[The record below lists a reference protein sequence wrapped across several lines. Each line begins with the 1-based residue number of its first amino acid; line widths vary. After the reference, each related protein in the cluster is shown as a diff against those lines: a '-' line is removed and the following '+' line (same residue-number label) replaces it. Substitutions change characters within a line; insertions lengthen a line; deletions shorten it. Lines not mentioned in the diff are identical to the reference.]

1 MKIIHDYQNRPYVT
15 KFFDDAGN
23 LEPLVGNENV
33 PVFGIELEVE
43 NTRKSWSRWVD
54 KQSTELL
61 ASRVLGTNKNL
72 RCSHD
77 SSLVNGFEITATPG
91 TLAYYTNVFDWSFL
105 DVIRNHKSAK
115 IDGIGEN
122 GFHIHINKSSFKD
135 EEHMVRFAEAIT
147 TEVLNGSYMF
157 LVSTYC
163 KAEVS
168 RCFDPEIYGYCSR
181 YVSVNLQ
188 NMRTVEV
195 RCFIPTTD
203 KHEVINYIKY
213 LGLMQGETK

>member
-1 MKIIHDYQNRPYVT
+1 MKIIHDYQNRPCVT

-77 SSLVNGFEITATPG
+77 ASLVNGFEITATPG

-105 DVIRNHKSAK
+105 DVIRDYSGSK
-115 IDGIGEN
+115 INGIGEQ
-122 GFHIHINKSSFKD
+122 GFHIHMNKSSFTD
-135 EEHMVRFAEAIT
+135 EEHMSRFAHAIV

-157 LVSTYC
+157 LVSNYC
-163 KAEVS
+163 KPEVS
-168 RCFDPEIYGYCSR
+168 EGEYCNK

-188 NMRTVEV
+188 NTRTVEV
-195 RCFIPTTD
+195 RCFIPTTNKD
-203 KHEVINYIKY
+203 EIINYIKY

>member
-1 MKIIHDYQNRPYVT
+1 MKIIHDYQGSPFVT
-15 KFFDDAGN
+15 KFFDDTGN

-105 DVIRNHKSAK
+105 DVIRDYGGSK
-115 IDGIGEN
+115 IDGIGEQ
-122 GFHIHINKSSFKD
+122 GFHIHMNKSSFTD
-135 EEHMVRFAEAIT
+135 EEHMSRFAHAIVT
-147 TEVLNGSYMF
+147 KVLNGSYMF
-157 LVSTYC
+157 LVSNYC
-163 KAEVS
+163 KPEVS
-168 RCFDPEIYGYCSR
+168 EGEYCNK

-188 NMRTVEV
+188 NTRTVEV

-203 KHEVINYIKY
+203 KYEIINYIKY

>member
-1 MKIIHDYQNRPYVT
+1 MKIIHDYQNRPCVT

-105 DVIRNHKSAK
+105 DVIRDYGGSK
-115 IDGIGEN
+115 IHGIGEQ
-122 GFHIHINKSSFKD
+122 GFHIHMNKSSFTD
-135 EEHMVRFAEAIT
+135 EEHMSRFAHAIV

-157 LVSTYC
+157 LVSNYC
-163 KAEVS
+163 KPEVS
-168 RCFDPEIYGYCSR
+168 EGEYCNK

>member
-1 MKIIHDYQNRPYVT
+1 MKIIHDYHDKPWVT

-61 ASRVLGTNKNL
+61 ASRVIGTNKNL
-72 RCSHD
+72 RCHSD
-77 SSLVNGFEITATPG
+77 SSLVNGFEITTTPG
-91 TLAYYTNVFDWSFL
+91 TLAYYTDVFDWSFL
-105 DVIRNHKSAK
+105 DVIRDYSGSK
-115 IDGIGEN
+115 IDGIGEQ
-122 GFHIHINKSSFKD
+122 GFHIHMNKSSFKD
-135 EEHMVRFAEAIT
+135 EEHMSRFAHAIV

-157 LVSTYC
+157 LVSNYC
-163 KAEVS
+163 KPKVS
-168 RCFDPEIYGYCSR
+168 EGEYCDK

-188 NMRTVEV
+188 NTRTVEV

-203 KHEVINYIKY
+203 KYEIINYIKY

>member
-1 MKIIHDYQNRPYVT
+1 MKIIHDYHDKPCVT

-43 NTRKSWSRWVD
+43 NTKLHPFWWQN
-54 KQSTELL
+54 KYTTELF
-61 ASRVLGTNKNL
+61 AARVLGTNKNL

-91 TLAYYTNVFDWSFL
+91 TLAYYTDVFDWSFL
-105 DVIRNHKSAK
+105 DVIRDYSRSK
-115 IDGIGEN
+115 IDGIGER
-122 GFHIHINKSSFKD
+122 GFHIHMNKSSFKD
-135 EEHMVRFAEAIT
+135 EEHMSRFAHAIV

-157 LVSTYC
+157 LVNSYC

-168 RCFDPEIYGYCSR
+168 EGEYMAK

-188 NMRTVEV
+188 NTRTVEV

-203 KHEVINYIKY
+203 KYEIINYIKY

>member
-1 MKIIHDYQNRPYVT
+1 MKIIHDYHRAPYVT
-15 KFFDDAGN
+15 KFFDDVGN
-23 LEPLVGNENV
+23 LEPLEGNGHI
-33 PVFGIELEVE
+33 PIFGIELEVE

-72 RCSHD
+72 RCHSD
-77 SSLVNGFEITATPG
+77 SSLVNGFEITTTPG

-105 DVIRNHKSAK
+105 DVIKDYSGSK
-115 IDGIGEN
+115 IDGIGEQ
-122 GFHIHINKSSFKD
+122 GFHIHMNKSSFTD
-135 EEHMVRFAEAIT
+135 EEHMSRFAHAIV

-157 LVSTYC
+157 LLSNYC
-163 KAEVS
+163 KPEVS
-168 RCFDPEIYGYCSR
+168 EGEYCNK

-188 NMRTVEV
+188 NTRTVEV

-203 KHEVINYIKY
+203 KYEIINYIKY

>member
-1 MKIIHDYQNRPYVT
+1 MKIIHNNWDKPCVT

-43 NTRKSWSRWVD
+43 NTLKHP
-54 KQSTELL
+54 TEAKNRHSNELF

-91 TLAYYTNVFDWSFL
+91 TLAYYTDVFDWSFL
-105 DVIRNHKSAK
+105 DVIKDYSGSK
-115 IDGIGEN
+115 IDGIGEH
-122 GFHIHINKSSFKD
+122 GFHIHMNRTSFQD
-135 EEHMVRFAEAIT
+135 EEHMSRFAQAIV

-157 LVSTYC
+157 LVNNYC

-168 RCFDPEIYGYCSR
+168 EGEYMAK

-188 NMRTVEV
+188 NTRTVEV

-203 KHEVINYIKY
+203 KYEIINYIKY

>member
-1 MKIIHDYQNRPYVT
+1 MKIIHDYRDRPYVT
-15 KFFDDAGN
+15 KFFDDVGN

-61 ASRVLGTNKNL
+61 ASRVLGANKNL
-72 RCSHD
+72 ICSHD

-105 DVIRNHKSAK
+105 DVIRDYSGSK
-115 IDGIGEN
+115 IDGIGEQ
-122 GFHIHINKSSFKD
+122 GFHIHMNKSSFTDK
-135 EEHMVRFAEAIT
+135 EHMSRFAHAIV

-157 LVSTYC
+157 LVSNYC
-163 KAEVS
+163 KPEVS
-168 RCFDPEIYGYCSR
+168 EGEYCNK

-188 NMRTVEV
+188 NTRTVEV

-203 KHEVINYIKY
+203 KCEIINYIKY

>member
-1 MKIIHDYQNRPYVT
+1 MKIIHDYQGSPYVT

-91 TLAYYTNVFDWSFL
+91 TRAYYTNVFDWSFL
-105 DVIRNHKSAK
+105 DVIRDYGGSK
-115 IDGIGEN
+115 IDGIGEQ
-122 GFHIHINKSSFKD
+122 GFHIHMNKSSFTD
-135 EEHMVRFAEAIT
+135 EEHMSRFAHAIV

-157 LVSTYC
+157 LVSNYC
-163 KAEVS
+163 KPEVS
-168 RCFDPEIYGYCSR
+168 EGEYCNK

-188 NMRTVEV
+188 NTRTVEV

-203 KHEVINYIKY
+203 KCEIINYIKY

>member
-15 KFFDDAGN
+15 KFFDDVGN
-23 LEPLVGNENV
+23 LEPLEGNGHI
-33 PVFGIELEVE
+33 PIFGIELEVE

-61 ASRVLGTNKNL
+61 ASRVLCASKNL

-77 SSLVNGFEITATPG
+77 SSLVNGFEITTSPG
-91 TLAYYTNVFDWSFL
+91 TLGYYTDVFDWSFL
-105 DVIRNHKSAK
+105 DVIRDYSGSK
-115 IDGIGEN
+115 IDGIGEQ
-122 GFHIHINKSSFKD
+122 GFHIHMNKSSFTD
-135 EEHMVRFAEAIT
+135 EEHMSRFAHAIV

-157 LVSTYC
+157 LVSNYC
-163 KAEVS
+163 KPEVS
-168 RCFDPEIYGYCSR
+168 EGEYCNK

-188 NMRTVEV
+188 NTRTVEV

-203 KHEVINYIKY
+203 KCEIINYIKY

>member
-1 MKIIHDYQNRPYVT
+1 MKIIHDYHRAPYVT

-23 LEPLVGNENV
+23 LEPLEGNGHI
-33 PVFGIELEVE
+33 PIFGIELEVE

-105 DVIRNHKSAK
+105 DVIRDYSGSK
-115 IDGIGEN
+115 IDGIGEQ
-122 GFHIHINKSSFKD
+122 GFHIHMNKSSFTD
-135 EEHMVRFAEAIT
+135 EEHMSRFAHAIV

-157 LVSTYC
+157 LVSNYC
-163 KAEVS
+163 KPEVS
-168 RCFDPEIYGYCSR
+168 EGEYCNK

-188 NMRTVEV
+188 NTRTVEV
-195 RCFIPTTD
+195 RCFIPTTNKD
-203 KHEVINYIKY
+203 EIINYIKY

>member
-1 MKIIHDYQNRPYVT
+1 MKIIHDYQNRPCVT

-33 PVFGIELEVE
+33 PIFGIELEVE

-105 DVIRNHKSAK
+105 DVIRDYGGSK
-115 IDGIGEN
+115 IDGIGEH
-122 GFHIHINKSSFKD
+122 GFHIHMNKSSFTD
-135 EEHMVRFAEAIT
+135 EEHMSRFAHAIV

-157 LVSTYC
+157 LVSNYC
-163 KAEVS
+163 KPEVS
-168 RCFDPEIYGYCSR
+168 EGEYCNK

-188 NMRTVEV
+188 NTRTVEV

-203 KHEVINYIKY
+203 KYEIINYIKY

>member
-105 DVIRNHKSAK
+105 DVIRNYSGSK
-115 IDGIGEN
+115 IDGIGER
-122 GFHIHINKSSFKD
+122 GFHIHMNKSSFKD
-135 EEHMVRFAEAIT
+135 EEHMSRFAHAIV

-157 LVSTYC
+157 LVSNYC
-163 KAEVS
+163 KPEVS
-168 RCFDPEIYGYCSR
+168 EGEYCNK

-188 NMRTVEV
+188 NTRTVEV
-195 RCFIPTTD
+195 RCFIPTTNKD
-203 KHEVINYIKY
+203 EIINYIKY

>member
-1 MKIIHDYQNRPYVT
+1 MKIIHNNWDKPCVT

-43 NTRKSWSRWVD
+43 NTLKHP
-54 KQSTELL
+54 TEAKNRHSNELF

-91 TLAYYTNVFDWSFL
+91 TLAYYTDVFDWSFL
-105 DVIRNHKSAK
+105 DVIKDYSGSK
-115 IDGIGEN
+115 IDGIGER
-122 GFHIHINKSSFKD
+122 GFHIHMNKSSFKD
-135 EEHMVRFAEAIT
+135 EEHMLRFAQAIV

-157 LVSTYC
+157 QVNSYC

-168 RCFDPEIYGYCSR
+168 EGEYMAK

-188 NMRTVEV
+188 NTRTVEV

-203 KHEVINYIKY
+203 KCEIINYIKY